1 MDNLQ
6 KLSSDFY
13 RNNQLHFQCRTDPL
27 FFHFL
32 FFVASAEAHN
42 LLALTHFIER
52 TNKILL
58 NSWFIHLIPSSM
70 FTSSP
75 IFCIWTLHS
84 G

>member
-13 RNNQLHFQCRTDPL
+13 RNNQLNFQGRTDPL

-32 FFVASAEAHN
+32 FFVASAEAYY

-58 NSWFIHLIPSSM
+58 NS
-70 FTSSP
+70 
-75 IFCIWTLHS
+75 
-84 G
+84 